1 MVLRPT
7 TVYANFVEYF
17 KQVRGED
24 DAQILNILENS
35 INIYKNKEIASYEL
49 NCLKIGIFLFL
60 KSI

>member
-35 INIYKNKEIASYEL
+35 INIYKKQRDCKL
-49 NCLKIGIFLFL
+49 
-60 KSI
+60 